1 MVSPMKQ
8 AFGRTLLIVLI
19 GSLMAVPTLMAQVLD
34 RPVAIVRLTSTVNI
48 GQRELRR
55 QVELLEQQ
63 LGRQLNLDNRREVL
77 EAQIG
82 NVLLTQAAARDNIR
96 VTEEEIQQAIN
107 VQKQSLGQPVGD
119 TEFRR
124 IIQDQM
130 GMTWDEYVGEI
141 TDRLVQE
148 RYILARAENDFGEIA
163 EPTTREIRQV
173 YEENA
178 QQFTNP
184 AMVRFDHLFFDLRN
198 RSNEEQQAAR
208 RQADAFARQIARG
221 TTSFDDLLRGSLD
234 DATYAGGDFGYILR
248 GDPQAVQRLG
258 SSFVNAVFD
267 MDEGEVSGALESS
280 AGIHI
285 VRITDRRSPRLLEL
299 SDPLLPGESI
309 TVRQQIRAYILNQR
323 QQEVFQQAIESVLD
337 ELMEEA
343 EITRFEENLDW

>member
-1 MVSPMKQ
+1 MVTTMNRTIGRVLSFLLLGSPFL
-8 AFGRTLLIVLI
+8 AP
-19 GSLMAVPTLMAQVLD
+19 SLAAQVLD

-55 QVELLEQQ
+55 QVELLERQ
-63 LGRQLNLDNRREVL
+63 LGRELTPDNRLEVL

-82 NVLLTQAAARDNIR
+82 NVLLSQAAARDNIR

-124 IIQDQM
+124 IVQNQM
-130 GMTWDEYVGEI
+130 GMSWDEYVGEI
-141 TDRLVQE
+141 TERLVQE
-148 RYILARAENDFGEIA
+148 RFILARAERDFGEIA

-184 AMVRFDHLFFDLRN
+184 AMVRFEHLFFDLRN
-198 RSNEEQQAAR
+198 RPAAEQQAAR
-208 RQADAFARQIARG
+208 QQADTFARQLSRG
-221 TTSFDDLLRGSLD
+221 TRSFDDLLRGSLD
-234 DATYAGGDFGYILR
+234 DASYAGGDFGYILR
-248 GDPQAVQRLG
+248 GDMQATQRLG
-258 SSFVNAVFD
+258 TAFVNAVFD
-267 MDEGEVSGALESS
+267 MEEGEVSGVLESTV
-280 AGIHI
+280 GLHI

-299 SDPLLPGESI
+299 NDPLLPGENV

-323 QQEVFQQAIESVLD
+323 QQEVFQQAIETVLD
-337 ELMEEA
+337 ELMDEA
-343 EITRFEENLDW
+343 EITRFEENLNW